1 LWQRWI
7 DSDVMS
13 APVAV
18 DKELYVTSFG
28 GTVYKFSQDDGS
40 IMSAMKSRATSA
52 PVVLGKNVYLTKRAD
67 DGKNGRVEE
76 AITAQSRATGA
87 QSYESGRKEAPY
99 LNGKIQ
105 SGTVQKAAGNQLDAG
120 NGFGG
125 GAPAAAN
132 ALAAFG
138 NIGHDNVSTM
148 QAFQGSRM
156 LPIGS
161 RNFNCMGDEVIC
173 TDQATGKE
181 EWKIKL
187 SGDLKKEGGA
197 LAAPPAAAGGQLFV
211 VMLNGEIWQLDPVRG
226 EKVKTYKVSSQV
238 RFQPAIENGKIYVS
252 TQDGKIICVDTGDKR
267 FTGWTCWGG
276 NAAHT
281 GIPSIG
287 GK

>member
-1 LWQRWI
+1 MLAAFDLKSGKILWQRWI

-18 DKELYVTSFG
+18 DRELYVTSFG
-28 GTVYKFSQDDGS
+28 GTVYKFNRMTARWCQR
-40 IMSAMKSRATSA
+40 SRARATGA

-76 AITAQSRATGA
+76 AITAQLCAREPRVMNRVG
-87 QSYESGRKEAPY
+87 KMAPY

-105 SGTVQKAAGNQLDAG
+105 SGTVQKAAGNQLDTG

-132 ALAAFG
+132 ALAAFS

-173 TDQATGKE
+173 GQG
-181 EWKIKL
+181 
-187 SGDLKKEGGA
+187 SGHGQRRVENQIVRRSEKGRRRSTPHRLQ
-197 LAAPPAAAGGQLFV
+197 PAANCL
-211 VMLNGEIWQLDPVRG
+211 L
-226 EKVKTYKVSSQV
+226 Y
-238 RFQPAIENGKIYVS
+238 
-252 TQDGKIICVDTGDKR
+252 C
-267 FTGWTCWGG
+267 
-276 NAAHT
+276 
-281 GIPSIG
+281 
-287 GK
+287 